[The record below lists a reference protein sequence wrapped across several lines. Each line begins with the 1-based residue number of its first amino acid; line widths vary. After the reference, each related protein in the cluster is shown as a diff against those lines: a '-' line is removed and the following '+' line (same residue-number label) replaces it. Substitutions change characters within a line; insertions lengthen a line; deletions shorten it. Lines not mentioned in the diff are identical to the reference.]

1 MAIPSID
8 FQASLLGLLMGD
20 QTDYEWGDAGIQGLG
35 NPAAKTE
42 DVDLDFADGS
52 VGSPEYRG
60 PRTILCH
67 LLIAPTSGD
76 PGDAFDL
83 FGELKVA
90 WTPVSTDIPLYIQL
104 PGSFGLRFY
113 NGRPREL
120 EEDLTYLRQGVI
132 TAVGTFV
139 ALDPQSYVP

>member
-1 MAIPSID
+1 MATPTID

-20 QTDYEWGDAGIQGLG
+20 GTDYIWGEAGIQGLG

-42 DVDLDFADGS
+42 DVELDFADGS

-60 PRTILCH
+60 LRTILFH
-67 LLIAPTSGD
+67 LVIAPTSAD

-83 FGELKVA
+83 LTTLKDA
-90 WTPVSTDIPLYIQL
+90 WSPVSADIPLYIQL
-104 PGSFGLRFY
+104 PGSFGLRYF

-120 EEDLTYLRQGVI
+120 EEDLTALRRGAI
-132 TAVGTFV
+132 TAIGTFV